1 MKVAGRGSELKPWKL
16 CGRRNTK
23 TGPRGQEPACPSGSV
38 SDLAKRPETQRLLKM
53 RRVVKHH
60 QQNWKKRKRKKKRR
74 RKKRRR
80 KKKSKPNL
88 FLQLQTSDLL
98 DIPDW
103 SRHLP
108 APCNTNFI
116 SQTKP
121 NRTVFPPF
129 RNIGCA
135 F

>member
-1 MKVAGRGSELKPWKL
+1 MG
-16 CGRRNTK
+16 

-38 SDLAKRPETQRLLKM
+38 SDLARRLETQRLLKM
-53 RRVVKHH
+53 RRVVKPH
-60 QQNWKKRKRKKKRR
+60 QQNWKKRKRKKQKRRR
-74 RKKRRR
+74 RKKRR

-121 NRTVFPPF
+121 NCFSTTF